1 MTFQP
6 PVLRSCRP
14 EKSAHRHVPW
24 TSLAAPGVALF
35 RSPSS
40 QLGLP
45 QELPAADADV
55 ADAHHAQGGG
65 GGDAAGGTARGGR
78 GADRGLARLPG
89 TAGAAGGK

>member
-1 MTFQP
+1 MSRGRLLLLLALLCFGLHRLSWVSP
-6 PVLRSCRP
+6 RS
-14 EKSAHRHVPW
+14 SN
-24 TSLAAPGVALF
+24 
-35 RSPSS
+35 
-40 QLGLP
+40 
-45 QELPAADADV
+45 ADV